1 MREVFGVAPMG
12 TWVGAGEAETPGE
25 LLIIGVDG
33 DGLALIGLSPGLWPG
48 CSNPVFGLVRGTVEP
63 LLGAAGLPVW
73 PEGAVWAVPD
83 VLPD

>member
-1 MREVFGVAPMG
+1 MG
-12 TWVGAGEAETPGE
+12 IWVGAGEAETPGE

-63 LLGAAGLPVW
+63 LLGAAGLPV
-73 PEGAVWAVPD
+73 
-83 VLPD
+83 